1 MLHTDIPQ
9 LSSANVHL
17 GIAGWN
23 IRREHAPRFS
33 GAGTHLERYAT
44 VFNAVEINSC
54 FYRPHRFTTY
64 ERWAASVSGEF
75 RFAVK
80 LPKAITHAARLVG
93 AGIEL
98 TRFLDETSGLGAKRG
113 PILVQLPPSF
123 AYDVTVAE
131 SFFGE
136 LRNRFEGDVVF
147 EPRHE
152 TWFSDAVAAVLHRF
166 RVARVAADP
175 ARVPIAAEPG
185 GYEDIVYY
193 RLHGSP
199 RVYYS
204 AYPADAL
211 EHIAS
216 TLAERA
222 AKGSRVWC
230 IFDNTALGAA
240 TSDALAVLSRLQQKV
255 PDLGNDVAS

>member
-9 LSSANVHL
+9 PSCPNLHL

-23 IRREHAPRFS
+23 IRREHTSRFPS
-33 GAGTHLERYAT
+33 AGTHLQRYAG

-54 FYRPHRFTTY
+54 FYRPHRFGTY
-64 ERWAASVSGEF
+64 ERWAASVPESF
-75 RFAVK
+75 MFAVK
-80 LPKAITHAARLVG
+80 LPKAITHAARLVDVS
-93 AGIEL
+93 ADL
-98 TRFLDETSGLGAKRG
+98 SRFLEETSGLGAKRG

-123 AYDVTVAE
+123 GYDAAVAR

-136 LRNRFEGDVVF
+136 LRSRFDGDIVF

-152 TWFSDAVAAVLHRF
+152 TWFTDVVEKTLRDF

-185 GYEDIVYY
+185 GYEGLVYY

-204 AYPADAL
+204 AYSRDVLDGVANAL
-211 EHIAS
+211 ARK
-216 TLAERA
+216 T
-222 AKGSRVWC
+222 AKGVQTWC

-240 TSDALAVLSRLQQKV
+240 TSDALVVQAQLSSSESPFLC
-255 PDLGNDVAS
+255 